1 MKKVFAVLL
10 VVCIAVAMTAPV
22 AMAKGLNLKLA
33 HVVNEKDA
41 FHLCALKFK
50 EIVEEETDG
59 DVSVTIFPNAKLGDE
74 RALLEGMKMGVVD
87 AGIITSGPFIN
98 FIPEFGVFDLPFL
111 FRSPGHAYA
120 VLDGTVGNSILEK
133 MESQG
138 WKGLAYGERGF
149 RNLTNSK
156 RPVTSPEDIEGLKI
170 RLMQNPVYVDSFKAL
185 GANAVPMAWTEA
197 LTALQQKTI
206 DGQEN
211 PLNVIVAFK
220 LYESQQYLSLT
231 RHAYAPNVIMMSMR
245 SWKKLT
251 PEQQEVVKAAAQEA
265 AEENRKYDNS
275 KAEEWLA
282 FLKDQGMEVVEE
294 PDLAA
299 FREAVQPV
307 YDKYGSEFSDLLEQI
322 AATEAE

>member
-1 MKKVFAVLL
+1 MKKLFALL
-10 VVCIAVAMTAPV
+10 VVFSLLLVGVQGAF
-22 AMAKGLNLKLA
+22 AKGLNIKLA

-41 FHLCALKFK
+41 FHVCALKFK
-50 EIVEEETDG
+50 EVVEAKSNGEIT
-59 DVSVTIFPNAKLGDE
+59 VTVYPNAKLGDE

-87 AGIITSGPFIN
+87 AGVITSGPIIN

-111 FRSPGHAYA
+111 FRSPEHAYA
-120 VLDGTVGNSILEK
+120 VLDGPIGKAMLEK

-156 RPVTSPEDIEGLKI
+156 RPVVTPADVKGLKI
-170 RLMQNPVYVDSFKAL
+170 RLMQNPIYVDAFKAL

-220 LYESQQYLSLT
+220 LYESQKYLSLT
-231 RHAYAPNVIMMSMR
+231 RHAYAPNVIMMSMKT
-245 SWKKLT
+245 WKKLT
-251 PEQQEVVKAAAQEA
+251 PEQQAIIQEA
-265 AEENRKYDNS
+265 ATAASKANRQYDND
-275 KAEEWLA
+275 KAAEWLA
-282 FLKDQGMEVVEE
+282 FLKEQGMEVVEK
-294 PDLAA
+294 PDLEA
-299 FREAVQPV
+299 FRKAVEPV
-307 YDKYGSEFSDLLEQI
+307 YEKYGASFGEDVLKAI
-322 AATEAE
+322 AETKAD

>member
-1 MKKVFAVLL
+1 MRKIFAVLL
-10 VVCIAVAMTAPV
+10 VVCLVVAMTAPV

-59 DVSVTIFPNAKLGDE
+59 NVTVTIFPNAKLGDE

-98 FIPEFGVFDLPFL
+98 FVPEFGVFDLPFL
-111 FRSPGHAYA
+111 FRSPEHAYA
-120 VLDGTVGNSILEK
+120 VLDGPVGKSILKK

-156 RPVTSPEDIEGLKI
+156 RPVRTPEDMEGLKI

-231 RHAYAPNVIMMSMR
+231 RHAYAPNVIMMSMK
-245 SWKKLT
+245 SWNKLT
-251 PEQQEVVKAAAQEA
+251 LEQQEIVQNAALLA
-265 AEENRKYDNS
+265 AEANRNHDNS
-275 KAEEWLA
+275 KAAEWVE
-282 FLKDQGMEVVEE
+282 FLKEQGMEVVED
-294 PDLAA
+294 PDLEA

-307 YDKYGSEFSDLLEQI
+307 YDKYGTEFADLLEQI
-322 AATEAE
+322 EATEAE